1 MGSKLLA
8 KDKYLN
14 KTFTSKHGEVFKVI
28 SYVSNTE
35 VVVQYEDG
43 VTSKCKTVDVRK
55 GKPPNPNRI
64 TTCGRGF
71 TGEGKYTISVNGV
84 KTPSYIKWQAMLSR
98 VYGKDNKSTLCYD
111 GCSVDPAW
119 FNFQNFAQWFETE
132 QSKLEVYKGK
142 MCLDKDLLDFK
153 AKEYSSSTCVL
164 LPYEVNIAI
173 QLITKV
179 YFDKRRGTFES
190 RLTRSQDGQSCNMCS
205 LGSYSSPT
213 EAIDKYCIE
222 KDQYLTRLSFM
233 YAPYLSGNAIKSLSN
248 FNTKQRLQFK
258 GVK

>member
-98 VYGKDNKSTLCYD
+98 AYGKDNKSTLCYD
-111 GCSVDPAW
+111 ECSVDPAW
-119 FNFQNFAQWFETE
+119 FNFQNFAKWFEIE
-132 QSKLEVYKGK
+132 QSKLEIYEGK
-142 MCLDKDLLDFK
+142 MCLDKDLLNFK
-153 AKEYSSSTCVL
+153 AKEYSSINCVL

-179 YFDKRRGTFES
+179 YFDKRRGVYQVN
-190 RLTRSQDGQSCNMCS
+190 LTRSQDDPSCDIRS
-205 LGSYSSPT
+205 LGRYAKP
-213 EAIDKYCIE
+213 EDAIDKYCAE
-222 KDQYLTRLSFM
+222 KDKYIARLSIM
-233 YAPYLSGNAIKSLSN
+233 YSPYLSDNAIKSLSN